1 MRCIKLQTEMAN
13 RTREKLID
21 VARNLFARKGIEN
34 TTMGDIAD
42 ASEKGRRTIYTY
54 FRSKKAIY
62 EAVIEAESE
71 QIVDRMRKVYALD
84 LPPLEKLRRFV
95 IIRFEILKMEVDNL
109 SPPTPTDAIRSLFT
123 HDNKRY
129 ERILQLALEKERQ
142 MLNDIL
148 RQCMDLPE
156 VDRRQLARLKV
167 VMPLLQQG
175 VDISFMRNNYE
186 VLGLDEESFPNIV
199 ADFILNGLH
208 KTNNN

>member
-1 MRCIKLQTEMAN
+1 MAN

-21 VARNLFARKGIEN
+21 VARNLFAHKGIEN

-42 ASEKGRRTIYTY
+42 ASSKGRRTIYTY

-62 EAVIEAESE
+62 DAVIEAESE
-71 QIVDRMRKVYALD
+71 QIVNRMRKVYALD

-95 IIRFEILKMEVDNL
+95 IMRFEILKMEVENL
-109 SPPTPTDAIRSLFT
+109 STPTPTDTIRALFT
-123 HDNKRY
+123 RDNKRY
-129 ERILQLALEKERQ
+129 ERILQIALEKERA

-148 RQCMDLPE
+148 RQCMDVPE

-186 VLGLDEESFPNIV
+186 ALGLDEESFPNVV
-199 ADFILNGLH
+199 ADFILNGLRKPLTKDSH
-208 KTNNN
+208 LNDQ